1 MMSHKDVLKQV
12 SQSSK
17 CLVQLISLVCLQLL
31 SISLFC
37 LQMLSI
43 CYNVDNGQGNMY
55 LYVWLIHLVP
65 GYNRPDVT
73 YMYVII
79 YHTN

>member
-55 LYVWLIHLVP
+55 LYV
-65 GYNRPDVT
+65 
-73 YMYVII
+73 
-79 YHTN
+79 